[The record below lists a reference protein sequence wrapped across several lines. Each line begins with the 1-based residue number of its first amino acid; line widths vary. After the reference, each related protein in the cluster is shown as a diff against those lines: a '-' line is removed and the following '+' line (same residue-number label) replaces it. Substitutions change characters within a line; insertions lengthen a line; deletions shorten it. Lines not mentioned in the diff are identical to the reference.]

1 MVIDEIQELLT
12 APQPKEADAYLERLE
27 STLTAGYAHALQL
40 EGERWRIERRIG
52 ELAARLADAEV
63 DHLAHA
69 VRARLRGQARRAHEV
84 RFDLRERSLVLR
96 REAMEEEVADDEA
109 EHGVAEE
116 LERLVVADV
125 LLLRLVRVRLVRQ
138 RAREKVA
145 PREAVADAL
154 LEARQVVLQ
163 DVYCVARD
171 TQPSPVTLSTEL
183 A

>member
-1 MVIDEIQELLT
+1 
-12 APQPKEADAYLERLE
+12 
-27 STLTAGYAHALQL
+27 
-40 EGERWRIERRIG
+40 
-52 ELAARLADAEV
+52 
-63 DHLAHA
+63 
-69 VRARLRGQARRAHEV
+69 
-84 RFDLRERSLVLR
+84 
-96 REAMEEEVADDEA
+96 MEEEVADDEA

-163 DVYCVARD
+163 DVYCVALD